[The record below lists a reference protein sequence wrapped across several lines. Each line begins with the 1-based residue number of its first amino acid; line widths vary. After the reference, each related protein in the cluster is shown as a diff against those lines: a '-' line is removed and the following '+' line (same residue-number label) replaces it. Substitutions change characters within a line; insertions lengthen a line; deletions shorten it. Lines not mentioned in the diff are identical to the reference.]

1 MAVVLDLVGIAG
13 RRLRGNFRDVGG
25 RYHPAPMF
33 RVLVIDD
40 NPEVRELL
48 QGILEGAGYAVDLAS
63 DGALGLILQ
72 RARPADAVIDGT
84 STPAQDGIETAR
96 RLRSEF
102 PQLKIVA
109 LPQPLDPDRLLRELR
124 ETLR

>member
-1 MAVVLDLVGIAG
+1 
-13 RRLRGNFRDVGG
+13 
-25 RYHPAPMF
+25 MF

-48 QGILEGAGYAVDLAS
+48 QSILEGAGYAVDLAS

-72 RARPADAVIDGT
+72 RARPADVVITDSFMPGR
-84 STPAQDGIETAR
+84 DGIETAA

-109 LPQPLDPDRLLRELR
+109 LPQPLDPDRLLRALR